1 MLDSPLKDLRGRLL
15 EDRSCTGPDWCA
27 AYAAAA
33 DEWLGSVFASAA
45 GAEASRFALLAVGG
59 YGRGSLAPGS
69 DLDLLLLH
77 DSKGRKVQQVADGI
91 WYPIWDAG
99 LRLDHSVRTV
109 KELRTAMD
117 SDIKVAL
124 GILDARLVA
133 GDAALAGSALE
144 RAMQQWS
151 ARAGRWLPELD
162 RITRARHER
171 FGDLAF
177 LLEPDLKEAR
187 GGLRDLQLLRS
198 LSRVAPVLVDAL
210 EDRQLAWA
218 ERMLASARVELQ
230 RPTGQSTN
238 LLLLQDQ
245 DLVAQALDMAD
256 ADVLMAAMA
265 DAARAIA
272 WASDDGWRRLD
283 AWLAG
288 PRAQRGEDLV
298 LEPGIMISDGEISL
312 VPGTDPAVD
321 PSLALR
327 AAAASAESDTPLAR
341 ATLDRLASR
350 TLVPEGVWP
359 PRVLQ
364 ALLRLL
370 GAGRPAIA
378 AIEALDQRGVWMR
391 YLPEWSPVRNRPQR
405 NAYHRF
411 TVDRHLLEAVAGASS
426 LQSSVH
432 RPDLLLLGALLH
444 DIGKG
449 RGGDHTMIGMA
460 VVAHLGHRMGLGARD
475 VETLVSLVRLHLVL
489 PDVATRRD
497 LDDPATA
504 TAVARAVGDHDTL
517 ELLAALTEADSLATG
532 PAAWGRWK
540 AGLVARLVDQV
551 AATLQGRPPPDN
563 RQAALTEAERALLSS
578 RRLQVLF
585 TGDRLLVAAP
595 DQAGLLAHVAG
606 VLTLSGAYVRSATT
620 ISDEATAMALLR
632 FEVAAAFD
640 ELPDW
645 DRVARD
651 LQAALDG
658 GMDVDR
664 LLVERDARYARF
676 SPSTTARTPEV
687 RVIFDNDSSPDST
700 IVEVRASDRGPVL
713 YRVARALAAAN
724 LTITCALVS
733 TLGAEAIDVF
743 YVHRNEGGRVLDP
756 AQQAQLRASLLDA
769 LVPAAA
775 ESGQPAGGN
784 VPPAGSAR

>member
-1 MLDSPLKDLRGRLL
+1 MTGPGTSTAAPAGGLRDIRARLL
-15 EDRSCTGPDWCA
+15 EDRSIKGLDWCA
-27 AYAAAA
+27 AYARAA
-33 DEWLGSVFASAA
+33 DGWLSGLFGAAS
-45 GAEASRFALLAVGG
+45 GGKGGFALMAVGG

-69 DLDLLLLH
+69 DLDLVLIH
-77 DSKGRKVQQVADGI
+77 DGRSKRVKEVADGI
-91 WYPIWDAG
+91 WYPIWDTG

-124 GILDARLVA
+124 GVLDARLIA
-133 GDAALAGSALE
+133 GDRSLADTAMG
-144 RAMQQWS
+144 RATELWS
-151 ARAGRWLPELD
+151 SRTSRWLADLD
-162 RITRARHER
+162 GITRARHER

-187 GGLRDLQLLRS
+187 GGLRDLQLLRT
-198 LSRVAPVLVDAL
+198 LTGVTPVLADTL
-210 EDRQLAWA
+210 GDRRLAWA
-218 ERMLASARVELQ
+218 ERMLSSVRVELQ

-245 DLVAQALDMAD
+245 DLVAAALGMDD
-256 ADVLMAAMA
+256 ADTLMAAVA

-272 WASDDGWRRLD
+272 WVSDDGWRRVG

-288 PRAQRGEDLV
+288 PRGRRHQEMV
-298 LEPGIMISDGEISL
+298 VEPGIMLRDDEIAL
-312 VPGTDPAVD
+312 TAGADPAVD

-327 AAAASAESDTPLAR
+327 AAAASAEMDKPLAPD
-341 ATLDRLASR
+341 ALDRLAAR
-350 TLVPEGVWP
+350 TLAPEGAWP

-378 AIEALDQRGVWMR
+378 AIESLDQRGVWMR

-411 TVDRHLLEAVAGASS
+411 TVDRHLLEAVAVASTM
-426 LQSSVH
+426 QSEVH
-432 RPDLLLLGALLH
+432 RPDLLLLGTLLH

-460 VVAHLGHRMGLGARD
+460 VAAHLGCRMGLRAPD
-475 VETLVSLVRLHLVL
+475 VETLIDLIRLHLLL
-489 PDVATRRD
+489 PDAATRRD

-504 TAVARAVGDHDTL
+504 RYVAAAVGDQDTL

-551 AATLQGRPPPDN
+551 AATLRGRPPPDN
-563 RQAALTEAERALLSS
+563 RGAELTPPERALLSS
-578 RRLQVLF
+578 GVLEVVSPEE
-585 TGDRLLVAAP
+585 GRLLVAAP
-595 DQAGLLAHVAG
+595 DQPGLLAHVAG

-620 ISDEATAMALLR
+620 ISDEDTTMALLR
-632 FEVAAAFD
+632 FEVAPAFD

-645 DRVARD
+645 DRVKQD
-651 LQAALDG
+651 LQSALAG
-658 GMDVDR
+658 GLDVDR

-676 SPSTTARTPEV
+676 APSTSARTPEV
-687 RVIFDNDSSPDST
+687 RVIFDNDSSPTST
-700 IVEVRASDRGPVL
+700 VVEVRAPDRGPVL
-713 YRVARALAAAN
+713 YRVTRALSAAGV
-724 LTITCALVS
+724 TITCALVT

-743 YVHRNEGGRVLDP
+743 YVHSNAGGRVTDP
-756 AQQAQLRASLLDA
+756 ALQTQLRNSVLAA
-769 LVPAAA
+769 L
-775 ESGQPAGGN
+775 GG
-784 VPPAGSAR
+784 SDR